1 MSHANKKFVILDKTN
16 NKTCGI
22 FCHTCQFLIKSA
34 DDLIT
39 FKNWQTCHDCYL
51 RFIEGRQQ
59 EWKEGWRPDT
69 EKIEQIYE
77 EKSRLF
83 IK

>member
-1 MSHANKKFVILDKTN
+1 MSRTSKQFVIIDKTG
-16 NKTCGI
+16 KKSTGI
-22 FCHTCQFLIKSA
+22 FCHTCDFLIKSS

-39 FKNWQTCHDCYL
+39 FKKWKTCHDCYL
-51 RFIEGRQQ
+51 RFIEGNQ
-59 EWKEGWRPDT
+59 EKWKQGWRPDT
-69 EKIEQIYE
+69 DAIQQIYE

>member
-1 MSHANKKFVILDKTN
+1 MSRVNRQFVVIDKTDKKIN
-16 NKTCGI
+16 GI

-59 EWKEGWRPDT
+59 EWKDGWRPDD
-69 EKIEQIYE
+69 EKIKQIYE

>member
-1 MSHANKKFVILDKTN
+1 MSRTGKKFVFINKTN
-16 NKTCGI
+16 KKSTGV
-22 FCHTCQFLIKSA
+22 FCHTCDFLIKTS

-39 FKNWQTCHDCYL
+39 FKKWQTCHDCYL
-51 RFIEGRQQ
+51 RFIEGDQ
-59 EWKEGWRPDT
+59 ERWKEGWRPDSDIIQ
-69 EKIEQIYE
+69 KIYK